1 MNGKTMALCIG
12 LCLVLSSSMAL
23 GQKSAISQID
33 TTKVVRGETLALAKM
48 GPDLTVTSAKV
59 LDDPIVLVG
68 PQLVLVPLEITVKNT
83 GTASVTANFEV
94 GAEGWATDG
103 NVYGFNYLA
112 PGEDDRERGG
122 RHSVLCSGLAAGAEI
137 TYRGFLILN
146 PQPITATMQPGSNYK
161 VIAMVDCDLDPDHYR
176 KGFVS
181 ETDETNNELTIY
193 YPPKYLI
200 VLEVNPTPFR
210 ISYRRP
216 RDRWK

>member
-1 MNGKTMALCIG
+1 MNGKTLALCIG

-23 GQKSAISQID
+23 GEKATIPD
-33 TTKVVRGETLALAKM
+33 TTKVTRVETVALAKVI

-68 PQLVLVPLEITVKNT
+68 LQLVLVPLEITVKNV
-83 GTASVTANFEV
+83 GTADVTKDFEV
-94 GAEGWATDG
+94 GAEGMATDTDA

-112 PGEDDRERGG
+112 LGEDEIERGG
-122 RHSVLCSGLAAGAEI
+122 RHSVLCRGLAAGAEK

-176 KGFVS
+176 QGFVS
-181 ETDETNNELTIY
+181 ETDETNNERTIY
-193 YPPKYLI
+193 YPPKSMMLAPVSI
-200 VLEVNPTPFR
+200 ASQL
-210 ISYRRP
+210 
-216 RDRWK
+216 K

>member
-1 MNGKTMALCIG
+1 MNGKTMVLCIG

-23 GQKSAISQID
+23 GEKATISQIG
-33 TTKVVRGETLALAKM
+33 TTKVISGESLSLAKM
-48 GPDLTVTSAKV
+48 GADLTVTSAKV
-59 LDDPIVLVG
+59 LGDPIVLTG
-68 PQLVLVPLEITVKNT
+68 PQLVLVPLEITVKNV
-83 GTASVTANFEV
+83 GTASVAADFEV

-112 PGEDDRERGG
+112 PGEDDIERGG
-122 RHSVLCSGLAAGAEI
+122 RHSVLCSGLAAGAEK
-137 TYRGFLILN
+137 TYSGFLILN

-193 YPPKYLI
+193 YPPRYLM
-200 VLEVNPTPFR
+200 VAQKLVAT
-210 ISYRRP
+210 
-216 RDRWK
+216 